1 MNLKEAIINRH
12 SVRSYENK
20 KIEREIK
27 EKLIDIIEECNK
39 KSGLNIK
46 LFLDEPKAFDT
57 FMAHYGKFENANN
70 YIVLI
75 GKKEKGIEE
84 KCGYYGE
91 EIVLKAQT
99 LGLNTCWVALTYK
112 KSKIP
117 YKIKKDEKIY
127 CTIALGYGKTN
138 GVSRKSKSIKEIVKN
153 DNDMPKW
160 FKEGVEAA
168 LLAPTATNQQKFIF
182 DINEGKVSVRALKGF
197 YSKLDLGIVKYH
209 FEIGSNMKCF
219 DI

>member
-1 MNLKEAIINRH
+1 MDLQEAIKQRH

-20 KIEREIK
+20 KIEGEIK

-57 FMAHYGKFENANN
+57 FMAYYGKFENANN

-91 EIVLKAQT
+91 EIVLKA
-99 LGLNTCWVALTYK
+99 
-112 KSKIP
+112 
-117 YKIKKDEKIY
+117 
-127 CTIALGYGKTN
+127 
-138 GVSRKSKSIKEIVKN
+138 
-153 DNDMPKW
+153 
-160 FKEGVEAA
+160 
-168 LLAPTATNQQKFIF
+168 
-182 DINEGKVSVRALKGF
+182 
-197 YSKLDLGIVKYH
+197 
-209 FEIGSNMKCF
+209 
-219 DI
+219 

>member
-1 MNLKEAIINRH
+1 MNLKEAIENRH
-12 SVRSYENK
+12 AVRSYENK
-20 KIEREIK
+20 KIDGEIK
-27 EKLIDIIEECNK
+27 EKLIGIIEECNN

-46 LFLDEPKAFDT
+46 LFLDEPKTFDT
-57 FMAHYGKFENANN
+57 FMAHYGKFENVNN

-75 GKKEKGIEE
+75 GKKEKDIDE

-99 LGLNTCWVALTYK
+99 LGLNTCWVALTYG

-117 YKIKKDEKIY
+117 YELKKDEKIY
-127 CTIALGYGKTN
+127 CTIAVGYGKTN
-138 GVSRKSKSIKEIVKN
+138 GVKRKSKSIKEVVKN
-153 DNDMPKW
+153 DNDMPDW

-182 DINEGKVSVRALKGF
+182 DINEGKVSVQALKGF

-209 FEIGSNMKCF
+209 FEIGSNRKCF
-219 DI
+219 NI